1 MKLRTLDESL
11 GSKYGMDSST
21 SSREKIHIRFK
32 NIEVREYGRTVGDNP
47 SVSSGMNPSHFDCYE
62 DAR

>member
-11 GSKYGMDSST
+11 GSKYGMDAST
-21 SSREKIHIRFK
+21 ASRENIHIKFK

-47 SVSSGMNPSHFDCYE
+47 SVSSGMYLPALD
-62 DAR
+62 